1 MKKNNKISENYL
13 EKIPVKAQSVG
24 FSVDEKNLVTLELEN
39 KGIFNKI
46 AQKLFKKP
54 KVSYIHLDEN
64 GSFVW
69 LAIDGE
75 KNILKIGEEV
85 KTHFGEKADPLYER
99 LAQFLKTLEAY
110 RFIDLKSNNKIRT
123 V

>member
-1 MKKNNKISENYL
+1 MKKNKKIPENYL
-13 EKIPVKAQSVG
+13 EKIPVKAEGLGWSA
-24 FSVDEKNLVTLELEN
+24 DEKGAVTLEIEN
-39 KGIFNKI
+39 RGIANRIF
-46 AQKLFKKP
+46 QKLLRKP

-85 KTHFGEKADPLYER
+85 KAHFGDKAEPLYPR
-99 LAQFLKTLEAY
+99 LAQFIKILENY
-110 RFIDLKSNNKIRT
+110 KFISMK
-123 V
+123 